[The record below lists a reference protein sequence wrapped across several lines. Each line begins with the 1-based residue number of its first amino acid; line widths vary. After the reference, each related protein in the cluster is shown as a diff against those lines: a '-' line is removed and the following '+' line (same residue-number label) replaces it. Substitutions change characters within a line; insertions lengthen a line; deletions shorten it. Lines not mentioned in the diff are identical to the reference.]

1 MFIVLLQYIKPIEE
15 IDRLIPEH
23 RRFLDRH
30 YGNGTF
36 LLSGRQEPRTGG
48 VILAKADSK
57 TTLQRLLEED
67 PFFIAGVATYQIVEF
82 IPTMVADNLAELKLQ

>member
-23 RRFLDRH
+23 RRFLERH
-30 YGNGTF
+30 YANGTF

-48 VILAKADSK
+48 VILAKTDTKAA
-57 TTLQRLLEED
+57 LQHILEED
-67 PFFIAGVATYQIVEF
+67 PFFTAGVATYQVVEF
-82 IPTMVADNLAELKLQ
+82 MPTMVADNLAELKLL